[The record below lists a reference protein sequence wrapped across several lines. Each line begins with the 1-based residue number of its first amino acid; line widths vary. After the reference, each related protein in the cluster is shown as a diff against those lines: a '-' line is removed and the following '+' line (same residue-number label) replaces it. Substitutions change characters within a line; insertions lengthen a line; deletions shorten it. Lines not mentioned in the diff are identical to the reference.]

1 VKTYR
6 KHLISLIKNKHFH
19 RIRLQESSLDHV
31 VDTARSPNDDLRTI
45 LERLHII
52 TDARSTNTRMALN
65 AHEVA
70 NCNNDLLDLLR
81 KLTGRSKDQSL
92 ALLDVRVDLLKNRD

>member
-6 KHLISLIKNKHFH
+6 KHLISLIEDKHLH
-19 RIRLQESSLDHV
+19 RIRLQESSLNHV
-31 VDTARSPNDDLRTI
+31 LDTAGSANNDLGAV
-45 LERLHII
+45 LERLHVI
-52 TDARSTNTRMALN
+52 TDAGSTNTRMALN

-70 NCNNDLLDLLR
+70 NCNNDLLDLLC

-92 ALLDVRVDLLKNRD
+92 ALLDIRVNLLKN